1 LRGAAAPP
9 RLAPAGDGPL
19 RFQGCRATRFHA
31 GRAGFPTRNPAG
43 GSIAGGSAHIWY
55 GNGWGGRI
63 NCSFMVLFGAS

>member
-1 LRGAAAPP
+1 
-9 RLAPAGDGPL
+9 L